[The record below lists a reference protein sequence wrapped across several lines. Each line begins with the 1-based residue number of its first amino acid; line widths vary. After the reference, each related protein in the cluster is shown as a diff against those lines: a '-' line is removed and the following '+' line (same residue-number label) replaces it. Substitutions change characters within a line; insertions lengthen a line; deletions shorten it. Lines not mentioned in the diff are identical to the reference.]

1 MDLKREN
8 PVCLKASNSKENLKI
23 CACPI
28 GGSIGVL
35 RSWEKMANLKNGDIV
50 AKLVHIQIKVLNFSK
65 FYGKV
70 GVMIFWLLFH
80 LTFFCKNF
88 LPGICKD
95 KSRFWCR
102 SRWTTETNCKKNWY
116 KINCK
121 KSCKL
126 CPSQS
131 KAKSNKFKLLILYV
145 L

>member
-1 MDLKREN
+1 
-8 PVCLKASNSKENLKI
+8 
-23 CACPI
+23 
-28 GGSIGVL
+28 
-35 RSWEKMANLKNGDIV
+35 MANLKNGDIV

-102 SRWTTETNCKKNWY
+102 SRWTTEKNCKKNWY

-131 KAKSNKFKLLILYV
+131 KAKSNKFRLLCTVQYTFTTYFLIVEIICFQIPIKLQLKLRA
-145 L
+145 